1 MVFYLLLMSPFYV
14 VIYYLRKIKNKVPHY
29 YFIYNIL
36 SLNILLRSISSG
48 SEIVQRIATIY
59 DFAFL
64 LASTF
69 VLYYR
74 NDLRR
79 SILLVVLIAIF
90 AFKTFVFIKP
100 YKSDLL
106 MMYVWD
112 SNKLDDMGKALIL
125 FNNEK

>member
-1 MVFYLLLMSPFYV
+1 MVLYLLLMSPFYV

-36 SLNILLRSISSG
+36 LLNILLRSISSG

-74 NDLRR
+74 NNLRR

-112 SNKLDDMGKALIL
+112 SNKLNDIGKALIL

>member
-1 MVFYLLLMSPFYV
+1 MSPFYV

-79 SILLVVLIAIF
+79 SVLLVVLIAIF

>member
-1 MVFYLLLMSPFYV
+1 MR